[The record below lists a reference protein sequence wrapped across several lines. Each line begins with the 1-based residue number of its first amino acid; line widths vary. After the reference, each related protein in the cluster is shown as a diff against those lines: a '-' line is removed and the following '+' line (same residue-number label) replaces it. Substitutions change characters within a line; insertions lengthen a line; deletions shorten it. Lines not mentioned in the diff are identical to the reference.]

1 MWLDEDSRPED
12 DEDGA
17 THESKDLALSLD
29 LVHGEMRHL
38 GLDRIDVVI
47 ANAGTSSGFKDIAS
61 TDPDDLLFDFKA
73 NAVGPAKLFKALWPR
88 LKASPA
94 EKDQRKFVLIT
105 SSVASI
111 GGLEQEHFPST
122 AYGMSKAA
130 ANWWAKKL
138 SIEFKAEGL
147 KVGIVHPG

>member
-1 MWLDEDSRPED
+1 MP
-12 DEDGA
+12 
-17 THESKDLALSLD
+17 
-29 LVHGEMRHL
+29 HL

-73 NAVGPAKLFKALWPR
+73 NAIGPAKLFRALWPR
-88 LKASPA
+88 LRLSPA
-94 EKDQRKFVLIT
+94 EKDQRKFVLVT

-138 SIEFKAEGL
+138 SVEFQAQGL
-147 KVGIVHPG
+147 KVGIIHPG